1 MGKPLI
7 KADSLTS
14 NLGQK
19 SYSPLPEAYKARR
32 AKLIELEKEFKKLFK
47 KRLNGTITKSELSRF
62 GSLPREIKAV
72 TITDPTVVFK
82 KKPNGKWDY
91 IKENRWKVKGEPLAP
106 GLKPIESH
114 HKGGLDKYYSKIKG
128 WDDDDIEL
136 LHETLAKRGRYL
148 GNHPENRLQL
158 DSSLHQ
164 GRARQNVVW
173 DESIHGRIDAKDL
186 SPDEFDQYIDDL
198 ILENI
203 TDSDVLPKKSLI
215 PDDVDFINAT
225 SEDIDRL
232 GDMLESDYALADEFT
247 NKPVNKNLL
256 WEGKTKSSR
265 VTNFIKNNKANEA
278 FWPEDTLEALKN
290 QDLDRIVEIEKQL
303 PGLREA
309 AMQDALKSGKTL
321 QQWEAI
327 SKNINLKRVLTSTYR
342 AVEPVAKPVLQFAKP
357 VAKYGI
363 PVAGTVLAASNQRTL
378 AAEYDKNP
386 TTINLARKKIAD
398 IQVGL
403 EAADTFTLGATGAA
417 TWVPN
422 LIGDAAEHTLKT
434 IQNPQTK
441 EESELEIKKQVDTN
455 FSTL

>member
-32 AKLIELEKEFKKLFK
+32 TKLIELEKEFKKLFK

-114 HKGGLDKYYSKIKG
+114 HKGGLDKYYGKIKG
-128 WDDDDIEL
+128 WDDDDIYQ
-136 LHETLAKRGRYL
+136 LHNSLAKRNRYL
-148 GNHPENRLQL
+148 GNHPKNRLQL
-158 DSSLHQ
+158 DSSTHQ

-186 SPDEFDQYIDDL
+186 SPAEFDQYIDDL
-198 ILENI
+198 IIENI
-203 TDSDVLPKKSLI
+203 TDNDVLPKQSLI
-215 PDDVDFINAT
+215 PDDADFLNAT
-225 SEDIDRL
+225 SDDIDRI
-232 GDMLESDYALADEFT
+232 GDMLDSDYDLADEFT

-256 WEGKTKSSR
+256 WEGKTKSPK

-278 FWPEDTLEALKN
+278 FWPEDTLDALKN
-290 QDLDRIVEIEKQL
+290 QDLDRLVAIEKEIPL
-303 PGLREA
+303 IKEA

-321 QQWEAI
+321 QQWQAI
-327 SKNINLKRVLTSTYR
+327 AKNGENGANGAKKVINMKRLLPVTNVARKT
-342 AVEPVAKPVLQFAKP
+342 ANFVKPVAKPVLKWAPIVGTAMAIEGMNSAISKAADDPTAENIAYATGKTVAAGLELDPTGITPTIVDTATETFFTPEGRKNWRGLS
-357 VAKYGI
+357 AKY
-363 PVAGTVLAASNQRTL
+363 
-378 AAEYDKNP
+378 D
-386 TTINLARKKIAD
+386 
-398 IQVGL
+398 
-403 EAADTFTLGATGAA
+403 
-417 TWVPN
+417 
-422 LIGDAAEHTLKT
+422 
-434 IQNPQTK
+434 
-441 EESELEIKKQVDTN
+441 
-455 FSTL
+455 FSSL